1 MIKIKV
7 RGRDGLGT
15 TTVNPA
21 LTSGQV
27 QQRFLCMMTIFAVQA
42 FGVEFLITMVLVLVV
57 FASAAD
63 ENNQDSVKVCS
74 KSQGLYSDQFSL
86 ILVHKPQVV
95 FLISISGLCS
105 SCHWTVHHHLPS
117 FCNSPHRLQVEKNYI
132 HFGMV
137 LDRSLIVIT
146 HSMNPARSFGSNAVM
161 GVWENHWVRC

>member
-1 MIKIKV
+1 MIKSKV

-27 QQRFLCMMTIFAVQA
+27 QQRFPRKMIIFMVQA

-74 KSQGLYSDQFSL
+74 KSQG
-86 ILVHKPQVV
+86 P
-95 FLISISGLCS
+95 
-105 SCHWTVHHHLPS
+105 
-117 FCNSPHRLQVEKNYI
+117 
-132 HFGMV
+132 
-137 LDRSLIVIT
+137 
-146 HSMNPARSFGSNAVM
+146 
-161 GVWENHWVRC
+161 

>member
-1 MIKIKV
+1 MIKSKV

-63 ENNQDSVKVCS
+63 ENNQDSVKVCP
-74 KSQGLYSDQFSL
+74 KSTG
-86 ILVHKPQVV
+86 
-95 FLISISGLCS
+95 SI
-105 SCHWTVHHHLPS
+105 
-117 FCNSPHRLQVEKNYI
+117 Q
-132 HFGMV
+132 
-137 LDRSLIVIT
+137 
-146 HSMNPARSFGSNAVM
+146 
-161 GVWENHWVRC
+161 